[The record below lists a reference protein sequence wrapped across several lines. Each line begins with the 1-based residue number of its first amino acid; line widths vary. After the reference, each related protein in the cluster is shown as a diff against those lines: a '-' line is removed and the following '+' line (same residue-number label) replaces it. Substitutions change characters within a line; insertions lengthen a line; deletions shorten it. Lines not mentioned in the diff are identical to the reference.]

1 LNQYIDLLKQFF
13 EKKSY
18 IKVAY
23 LFGSQAEEKASP
35 LSDVDIGVL
44 IDEKMGKEQR
54 LELKLELISEL
65 SKLLK
70 TDKIDLIIMNNAS
83 INLNYEIIKC
93 GKILFEKDAA
103 SRILFE
109 SMILSKYLDRR
120 YYEKRSIDLF
130 LEKIKKEEAI
140 NED

>member
-1 LNQYIDLLKQFF
+1 MNQYIDLLKQFF

-130 LEKIKKEEAI
+130 LEKIKKRGS
-140 NED
+140 DK